1 MQLVKLNWKTNM
13 NLGSNPITR
22 LFAIALL
29 LSGCAS
35 APQHLSEQDKN
46 GIKNVAIVSL
56 VPESVNFEKIGIFS
70 SSNIYTKFDVGSKL
84 TDSILY
90 VSRARIANSYPGW
103 TIKNIEFDRPAL
115 LAKLNTPSGFE
126 AANVKEAFADLARK
140 NGLDAIFV
148 VRAAADKASNNQ
160 QDSHENYLREGMSVL
175 LKDNNLGG
183 DAKLVFRANLS
194 VAIVG
199 KSGEVMAVGSVP
211 VQLDHAKRFDLD
223 DYGVSLDMKRNSR
236 PETQDKLE
244 RGVIVDLASRLNI
257 CFDTLGFTNGSGPAS
272 QHVNVI
278 PPQAAAVIETR
289 EKSPQQMTPATDS
302 FEQCF
307 SRCRQY
313 TDRTKGQCF
322 DACNK

>member
-1 MQLVKLNWKTNM
+1 MSLA
-13 NLGSNPITR
+13 SSPITR
-22 LFAIALL
+22 IFAIALL

-35 APQHLSEQDKN
+35 APQHLSEQNKSA
-46 GIKNVAIVSL
+46 IKNIAIVSL

-70 SSNIYTKFDVGSKL
+70 TSNIYTKFDMGSKL

-90 VSRARIANSYPGW
+90 VSRARIAQPNPDW
-103 TIKNIEFDRPAL
+103 TVKNIAYDQSAL
-115 LAKLNTPSGFE
+115 LAVLNTPSGFE
-126 AANVKEAFADLARK
+126 SAHAKQAFADLARK

-148 VRAAADKASNNQ
+148 VRAAADRTDGNQ
-160 QDSHENYLREGMSVL
+160 PDSHENYLHEGMSVL

-194 VAIVG
+194 VSIVG
-199 KSGEVMAVGSVP
+199 KNGEVMAVGSVP
-211 VQLDHAKRFDLD
+211 VQLDQAKRFDLD

-236 PETQDKLE
+236 PETRDMLA
-244 RGVIVDLASRLNI
+244 RGVIVDLARRLNI
-257 CFDTLGFTNGSGPAS
+257 CFDTLGFTNGSSAAS
-272 QHVNVI
+272 QHINVM
-278 PPQAAAVIETR
+278 PPQAEAVIETKEKSTG
-289 EKSPQQMTPATDS
+289 EKSPSTNFFD
-302 FEQCF
+302 QCF